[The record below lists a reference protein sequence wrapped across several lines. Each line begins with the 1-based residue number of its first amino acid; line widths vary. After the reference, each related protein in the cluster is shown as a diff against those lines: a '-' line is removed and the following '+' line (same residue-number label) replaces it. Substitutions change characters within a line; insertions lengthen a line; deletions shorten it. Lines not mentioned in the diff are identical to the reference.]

1 MELNEINSAS
11 PYYEKVL
18 SLRNRILRIPLGL
31 NLADEDLRDEEN
43 QMTIMMT
50 RDEQVLACVMLKTI
64 DKDIVKLR
72 QMAVDDAVQG
82 IGVGATLLSYAEN
95 FCINNHYGLI
105 ELHARKS
112 AIGFYQKSGYV
123 IEGDEFEEVGMPHV
137 KMTKHL
143 RDANKSIQ

>member
-43 QMTIMMT
+43 QITILMT

>member
-72 QMAVDDAVQG
+72 QMAVDEAVQG
-82 IGVGATLLSYAEN
+82 IGVGAKLLSYAEN

>member
-1 MELNEINSAS
+1 MELNVINSAS
-11 PYYEKVL
+11 PYYEMVL
-18 SLRNRILRIPLGL
+18 SLRNKILRIPLGL
-31 NLADEDLRDEEN
+31 NLADEDLSDEEN
-43 QMTIMMT
+43 QVTIIMT
-50 RDEQVLACVMLKTI
+50 RDEHVVACVMLKII
-64 DKDIVKLR
+64 DKDIIKLR

-82 IGVGATLLSYAEN
+82 IGVGATMLRYAEN

-137 KMTKHL
+137 KMNKHL
-143 RDANKSIQ
+143 RHADETNQ

>member
-123 IEGDEFEEVGMPHV
+123 IEGDEFEEVGIPHV